1 MFKRAIVLDIVTH
14 PGMLTDDV
22 INKLT
27 VETNTF
33 KLNTQ
38 KKPAFFQTL
47 PANTIIG
54 SFVHNKNVFIALP
67 FFSSH
72 MSLPLKLQEEV
83 WIYED
88 TTASKEFEMEY
99 YWVSR
104 IHGTNF
110 YEDAN
115 YTHSDRKYLRNYD
128 TKIDKPRDNNI
139 PVALFNNGPVR
150 KIGDGETGDNN
161 LNAKDK
167 KIKENLNLSSK
178 HALEDVPRTIKN
190 PGDYII
196 QGSNNTL
203 IRLGTNQI
211 RKANKNYLE
220 SYNNSI
226 FFKEPEPYSGTIDI
240 VAGRAAISQSQSIQK
255 NNVNYIKDD
264 KVIFSKNITTRA
276 FKNSQFVMYNENEN
290 SENLKDN
297 LFYFGKKNYNFAE
310 GDPDFA
316 TDISRLLIS
325 EYINGDELLNY
336 NALSSISI
344 EGKQEKVNNNV
355 KRGFIIAKS
364 DEIRLFARNDI
375 IAKEHTNNNQL
386 EGNNSQLGSGSI
398 RLIKEGNGLEDQAH
412 LVLNSN
418 GHISIDG
425 PTIVLGDKSRMKENG
440 TGDSIYL
447 GNDSH
452 EPGVLG
458 YMLKNKL
465 ENFMD
470 ETIRAL
476 NIIGLCLKD
485 LDTHIHPYAG
495 PAGQTFGPLAGPPA
509 PVSTLPAFI
518 DNSNF
523 STWPAT
529 TDTNA
534 AGRSGS
540 LDDKT
545 GNYGPVSGMGD
556 ATSKKLEDKIKDIST
571 IRDSLN
577 DILSK
582 FVKTL

>member
-14 PGMLTDDV
+14 PGMITDDV

-27 VETNTF
+27 LDTNSL

-54 SFVHNKNVFIALP
+54 SFVHNKNVFFALP

-72 MSLPLKLQEEV
+72 MSLPLKIQEEV

-88 TTASKEFEMEY
+88 TTASKEFEVEY
-99 YWVSR
+99 YWISR
-104 IHGTNF
+104 VHGTNF
-110 YEDAN
+110 YEDVN
-115 YTHSDRKYLRNYD
+115 YTHSDRKYLRNYNS
-128 TKIDKPRDNNI
+128 KIEKPRDNDI

-150 KIGDGETGDNN
+150 NIGDGDVGDAN
-161 LNAKDK
+161 LRSKDK
-167 KIKENLNLSSK
+167 RIKENLNLSPQ
-178 HALEDVPRTIKN
+178 HIFEDVPRTIKN

-211 RKANKNYLE
+211 HKSNKNYLE
-220 SYNNSI
+220 TYNNSI
-226 FFKEPEPYSGTIDI
+226 FFKEPEPYSGTIDL
-240 VAGRAAISQSQSIQK
+240 VAGRAAISQSQSVQK
-255 NNVNYIKDD
+255 SNINYVKDN
-264 KVIFSKNITTRA
+264 KVLFSKNITTKA
-276 FKNSQFVMYNENEN
+276 FKNSQFSMYNENET

-336 NALSSISI
+336 KELTTISI
-344 EGKQEKVNNNV
+344 DGKQEKTNNNQ
-355 KRGFIIAKS
+355 KRGYIIAKS
-364 DEIRLFARNDI
+364 DEIRLFVRNDI
-375 IAKEHTNNNQL
+375 IAKEHLKNNQL

-398 RLIKEGNGLEDQAH
+398 RLIKEGNSLDDQAH
-412 LVLNSN
+412 FTLNYN
-418 GHISIDG
+418 GHVSIDG
-425 PTIVLGDKSRMKENG
+425 PTIVLGDKNRIKENG

-485 LDTHIHPYAG
+485 LDTHIHPYVG

-509 PVSTLPAFI
+509 PVSTLPTFI

-534 AGRSGS
+534 LERSGS
-540 LDDKT
+540 PDDKT
-545 GNYGPVSGMGD
+545 GNYGKVNDMGAAD
-556 ATSKKLEDKIKDIST
+556 SRKLEDKINDIVK
-571 IRDSLN
+571 IRESLN

>member
-14 PGMLTDDV
+14 PGMITDDV

-27 VETNTF
+27 LDTNSL

-54 SFVHNKNVFIALP
+54 SFVHNKNVFFALP

-72 MSLPLKLQEEV
+72 MSLPLKIQEEV

-88 TTASKEFEMEY
+88 TTASKEFEVEY
-99 YWVSR
+99 YWISR
-104 IHGTNF
+104 VHGTNF
-110 YEDAN
+110 YEDVN
-115 YTHSDRKYLRNYD
+115 YTHSDRKYLRNYNS
-128 TKIDKPRDNNI
+128 KIEKPRDNDI

-150 KIGDGETGDNN
+150 NIGDGDVGDAN
-161 LNAKDK
+161 LRSKDK
-167 KIKENLNLSSK
+167 RIKENLNLSPQ
-178 HALEDVPRTIKN
+178 HIFEDVPRTIKN

-211 RKANKNYLE
+211 HKSNKNYLE
-220 SYNNSI
+220 TYNNSI
-226 FFKEPEPYSGTIDI
+226 FFKEPEPYSGTIDL
-240 VAGRAAISQSQSIQK
+240 VAGRAAISQSQSVQK
-255 NNVNYIKDD
+255 SNINYVKDN
-264 KVIFSKNITTRA
+264 KVLFSKNITTKA
-276 FKNSQFVMYNENEN
+276 FKNSQFSMYNENET

-336 NALSSISI
+336 KELTTISI
-344 EGKQEKVNNNV
+344 DGKQEKTNNNQ
-355 KRGFIIAKS
+355 KRGYIIAKS
-364 DEIRLFARNDI
+364 DEIRLFVRNDI
-375 IAKEHTNNNQL
+375 IAKEHLKNNQL

-398 RLIKEGNGLEDQAH
+398 RLIKEGNSLDDQAH
-412 LVLNSN
+412 FTLNYN
-418 GHISIDG
+418 GHVSIDG
-425 PTIVLGDKSRMKENG
+425 PTIVLGDKNRIKENG

-485 LDTHIHPYAG
+485 LDTHVHPYAG
-495 PAGQTFGPLAGPPA
+495 PAGQTLGPLPGPTTP
-509 PVSTLPAFI
+509 STLPTFI
-518 DNSNF
+518 DNTNF
-523 STWPAT
+523 QTWPDL

-534 AGRSGS
+534 RERSGS
-540 LDDKT
+540 PDDKT
-545 GNYGPVSGMGD
+545 GNYGKVNGMGASD
-556 ATSKKLEDKIKDIST
+556 SKKLEDKINDIVK

>member
-14 PGMLTDDV
+14 PGMITDDV

-27 VETNTF
+27 LDTNSL

-54 SFVHNKNVFIALP
+54 SFVHNKNVFFALP

-72 MSLPLKLQEEV
+72 MSLPLKIQEEV

-88 TTASKEFEMEY
+88 TTASKEFEVEY
-99 YWVSR
+99 YWISR
-104 IHGTNF
+104 VHGTNF
-110 YEDAN
+110 YEDVN
-115 YTHSDRKYLRNYD
+115 YTHSDRKYLRNYNS
-128 TKIDKPRDNNI
+128 KIEKPRDNDI

-150 KIGDGETGDNN
+150 NIGDGDVGDAN
-161 LNAKDK
+161 LRSKDK
-167 KIKENLNLSSK
+167 RIKENLNLSPQ
-178 HALEDVPRTIKN
+178 HIFEDVPRTIKN

-211 RKANKNYLE
+211 HKSNKNYLE
-220 SYNNSI
+220 TYNNSI
-226 FFKEPEPYSGTIDI
+226 FFKEPEPYSGTIDL
-240 VAGRAAISQSQSIQK
+240 VAGRAAISQSQSVQK
-255 NNVNYIKDD
+255 SNINYVKDN
-264 KVIFSKNITTRA
+264 KVLFSKNITTKA
-276 FKNSQFVMYNENEN
+276 FKNSQFSMYNENET

-336 NALSSISI
+336 KELTTISI
-344 EGKQEKVNNNV
+344 DGKQEKTNNNQ
-355 KRGFIIAKS
+355 KRGYIIAKS
-364 DEIRLFARNDI
+364 DEIRLFVRNDI
-375 IAKEHTNNNQL
+375 IAKEHLKNNQL

-398 RLIKEGNGLEDQAH
+398 RLIKEGNSLDDQAH
-412 LVLNSN
+412 FTLNYN
-418 GHISIDG
+418 GHVSIDG
-425 PTIVLGDKSRMKENG
+425 PTIVLGDKNRIKENG

-485 LDTHIHPYAG
+485 LDTHVHPYVG

-509 PVSTLPAFI
+509 PVSTLPTFI

-534 AGRSGS
+534 LERSGS
-540 LDDKT
+540 PDDKT
-545 GNYGPVSGMGD
+545 GNYGKVNGMGAAD
-556 ATSKKLEDKIKDIST
+556 SRKLEDKINDIVK
-571 IRDSLN
+571 IRESLN

>member
-14 PGMLTDDV
+14 PGMITDDV

-27 VETNTF
+27 LDTNSL

-54 SFVHNKNVFIALP
+54 SFVHNKNVFFALP

-72 MSLPLKLQEEV
+72 MSLPLKIQEEV

-88 TTASKEFEMEY
+88 TTASKEFEVEY
-99 YWVSR
+99 YWISR
-104 IHGTNF
+104 VHGTNF
-110 YEDAN
+110 YEDVN
-115 YTHSDRKYLRNYD
+115 YTHSDRKYLRNYNS
-128 TKIDKPRDNNI
+128 KIEKPRDNDI

-150 KIGDGETGDNN
+150 NIGDGDVGDAN
-161 LNAKDK
+161 LRSKDK
-167 KIKENLNLSSK
+167 RIKENLNLSPQ
-178 HALEDVPRTIKN
+178 HIFEDVPRTIKN

-211 RKANKNYLE
+211 HKSNKNYLE
-220 SYNNSI
+220 TYNNSI
-226 FFKEPEPYSGTIDI
+226 FFKEPEPYSGTIDL
-240 VAGRAAISQSQSIQK
+240 VAGRAAISQSQSVQK
-255 NNVNYIKDD
+255 SNINYVKDN
-264 KVIFSKNITTRA
+264 KVLFSKNITTKA
-276 FKNSQFVMYNENEN
+276 FKNSQFSMYNENET

-336 NALSSISI
+336 KELTTISI
-344 EGKQEKVNNNV
+344 DGKQEKTNNNQ
-355 KRGFIIAKS
+355 KRGYIIAKS
-364 DEIRLFARNDI
+364 DEIRLFVRNDI
-375 IAKEHTNNNQL
+375 IAKEHLKNNQL

-398 RLIKEGNGLEDQAH
+398 RLIKEGNSLDDQAH
-412 LVLNSN
+412 FTLNYN
-418 GHISIDG
+418 GHVSIDG
-425 PTIVLGDKSRMKENG
+425 PTIVLGDKNRIKENG

-485 LDTHIHPYAG
+485 LDTHVHPYVG

-509 PVSTLPAFI
+509 PVSTLPTFI

-534 AGRSGS
+534 RERSGS
-540 LDDKT
+540 PDDKT
-545 GNYGPVSGMGD
+545 GNYGKVNGMGAAD
-556 ATSKKLEDKIKDIST
+556 SRKLEDKINDIVK
-571 IRDSLN
+571 IRESLN

>member
-14 PGMLTDDV
+14 PGMITDDV

-27 VETNTF
+27 LDTNSL

-54 SFVHNKNVFIALP
+54 SFVHNKNVFFALP

-72 MSLPLKLQEEV
+72 MSLPLKMQEEV

-88 TTASKEFEMEY
+88 TTASKEFEVEY
-99 YWVSR
+99 YWISR
-104 IHGTNF
+104 VHGTNF
-110 YEDAN
+110 YEDVN
-115 YTHSDRKYLRNYD
+115 YTHSDRKYLRNYNS
-128 TKIDKPRDNNI
+128 KIEKPRDNDI

-150 KIGDGETGDNN
+150 NIGDGDVGDAN
-161 LNAKDK
+161 LRSKDK
-167 KIKENLNLSSK
+167 RIKENLNLSPQ
-178 HALEDVPRTIKN
+178 HIFEDVPRTIKN

-211 RKANKNYLE
+211 HKSNKNYLE
-220 SYNNSI
+220 TYNNSI
-226 FFKEPEPYSGTIDI
+226 FFKEPEPYSGTIDL
-240 VAGRAAISQSQSIQK
+240 VAGRAAISQSQSVQK
-255 NNVNYIKDD
+255 SNINYVKDN
-264 KVIFSKNITTRA
+264 KVLFSKNITTKA
-276 FKNSQFVMYNENEN
+276 FKNSQFSMYNENET

-336 NALSSISI
+336 KELTTISI
-344 EGKQEKVNNNV
+344 DGKQEKTNNNQ
-355 KRGFIIAKS
+355 KRGYIIAKS
-364 DEIRLFARNDI
+364 DEIRLFVRNDI
-375 IAKEHTNNNQL
+375 IAKEHLKNNQL

-398 RLIKEGNGLEDQAH
+398 RLIKEGNSLDDQAH
-412 LVLNSN
+412 FTLNYN
-418 GHISIDG
+418 GHVSIDG
-425 PTIVLGDKSRMKENG
+425 PTIVLGDKNRIKENG

-485 LDTHIHPYAG
+485 LDTHIHPYVG

-509 PVSTLPAFI
+509 PVSTLPTFI

-534 AGRSGS
+534 LERSGS
-540 LDDKT
+540 PDDKT
-545 GNYGPVSGMGD
+545 GNYGKVNDMGAAD
-556 ATSKKLEDKIKDIST
+556 SRKLEDKINDIVK
-571 IRDSLN
+571 IRESLN